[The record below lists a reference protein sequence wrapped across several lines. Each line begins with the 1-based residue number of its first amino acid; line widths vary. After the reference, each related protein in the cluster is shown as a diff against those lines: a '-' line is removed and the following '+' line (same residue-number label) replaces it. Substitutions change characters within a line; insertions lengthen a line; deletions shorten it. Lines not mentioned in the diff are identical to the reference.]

1 MGNNQKLKLG
11 RRDILNILFI
21 TQRDPFYT
29 RIFFEEFLK
38 RYPNLEEIKG
48 IVICKTMGKNSLR
61 KMVGQMYDFYGLK
74 DFLRMGVRFIGHKLL
89 AKICGFLK
97 VAKFYTIEQTFR
109 YHNIGVIKRND
120 INSTDFLQEM
130 AGKDLD
136 LVVSVAAPK
145 IFKKALLELPRYGC
159 INIHTAKLPKYRGMM
174 PNFWN
179 LYHDEKNTGITIHT
193 MDEKIDAGKIILQK
207 EVAIKEGESLDS
219 LTKRTKKIGAE
230 LMLETLRQIKGGEAR
245 YSDYPKA
252 ESSYYSFPKKED
264 VRELRRRG
272 KRIF

>member
-1 MGNNQKLKLG
+1 MGNNQKLKSS
-11 RRDILNILFI
+11 RKDNFNILFI

-29 RIFFEEFLK
+29 KIFFEEFLK
-38 RYPNLEEIKG
+38 KYPNLKEIKG
-48 IVICKTMGKNSLR
+48 VVICNTMGKKSSR
-61 KMVGQMYDFYGLK
+61 KMVGQMYNFYGQK

-89 AKICGFLK
+89 AKIFGFLK
-97 VAKFYTIEQTFR
+97 VARFYTIEQAFR
-109 YHNIGVIKRND
+109 FYDIEVIKRDD

-130 AGKDLD
+130 AEKDLD
-136 LVVSVAAPK
+136 LIVSVAAPK
-145 IFKKALLELPRYGC
+145 IFKKPLLKLPRYGC

-179 LYHDEKNTGITIHT
+179 LYHDEKYTGVTIHT
-193 MDEKIDAGKIILQK
+193 MDEKIDAGKIILQRDV
-207 EVAIKEGESLDS
+207 EIKEGESLNS

-230 LMLETLRQIKGGEAR
+230 LMLEALRQVKSGEVR
-245 YSDYPKA
+245 YSDYPNV

-264 VRELRRRG
+264 VREFRKRG